1 MEAIGKFFVSSIVLV
16 LTVFLRGW
24 AFSVLWGWFVVK
36 QFDLPAISIPLAI
49 GISLIV
55 SYLTYDTAQALQ
67 RQREDKREWS
77 EKTMESFVV
86 GVIAPPIF
94 VGFGW
99 IYQLFL

>member
-1 MEAIGKFFVSSIVLV
+1 METVGKFFISSIMLI

-24 AFSVLWGWFVVK
+24 ALSVLWGWFVVK
-36 QFDLPAISIPLAI
+36 QFGLPPIGIPLAI
-49 GISLIV
+49 GLSLIV
-55 SYLTYDTAQALQ
+55 SYLTCDMGQVLH

-77 EKTMESFVV
+77 EKTAESFVA
-86 GVIAPPIF
+86 GVVAPPIF